1 MDIVIGKR
9 SILLAVLAL
18 GASAL
23 GGPFAKPLS
32 GAAPRR
38 QLSLR
43 PAGSGGVRIGL
54 AGTGRR
60 VIFNE
65 SSEQHA
71 RRFAVELVAVPD
83 NRLEPLIEIH
93 AREQSLD
100 PKLVKA
106 VIQVESGY
114 NAAALSNKGAI
125 GLMQLMPGT
134 ARLLDVLDPY
144 DPVQNLRGGVAYL
157 RKLLDRFS
165 GQVEYALAA
174 YNAGPGAVE
183 KHGGIPPYRET
194 REYVQRVLSLYRG
207 DATLRVPTGIVF
219 RGRKTFVVQRPGQ
232 RPLITTSPVR

>member
-1 MDIVIGKR
+1 VIGKR
-9 SILLAVLAL
+9 AAYLVVLGL
-18 GASAL
+18 GATTLWS
-23 GGPFAKPLS
+23 PLA
-32 GAAPRR
+32 AAPRGR
-38 QLSLR
+38 SLPTLR

-65 SSEQHA
+65 SVAQHA
-71 RRFAVELVAVPD
+71 RRFATELVAVPD
-83 NRLEPLIEIH
+83 RQLEPLIEVH
-93 AREQSLD
+93 ARAQSLD

-125 GLMQLMPGT
+125 GLMQLMPDT

-157 RKLLDRFS
+157 RQLLDRFS
-165 GQVEYALAA
+165 GQVEYAVAA

-183 KHGGIPPYRET
+183 KHGGIPPYPET
-194 REYVQRVLSLYRG
+194 QDYVRRVLSLYRG
-207 DATLRVPTGIVF
+207 DATLRVPAEMAAYP
-219 RGRKTFVVQRPGQ
+219 GRKAFVVERPGQ
-232 RPLITTSPVR
+232 RTLITTALPR

>member
-1 MDIVIGKR
+1 MFDKR
-9 SILLAVLAL
+9 AFFFTVLIL
-18 GASAL
+18 GAAAVPS
-23 GGPFAKPLS
+23 PLA
-32 GAAPRR
+32 GAEPRR
-38 QLSLR
+38 SLISLR
-43 PAGSGGVRIGL
+43 PAGSGEVRIGL

-65 SSEQHA
+65 NAAQHS
-71 RRFAVELVAVPD
+71 RRFATELVAVPD
-83 NRLEPLIEIH
+83 GRLEPLIESQ
-93 AREQSLD
+93 ARAQSLD

-114 NAAALSNKGAI
+114 NASALSNKGAI

-157 RKLLDRFS
+157 RSLLDRFA
-165 GQVEYALAA
+165 GKVEFALAA
-174 YNAGPGAVE
+174 YNAGPGAVQ
-183 KHGGIPPYRET
+183 KHGGIPPYPET

-207 DATLRVPTGIVF
+207 DATLRVPIDGIAYK
-219 RGRKTFVVQRPGQ
+219 GRKTFVVDRPGK

>member
-1 MDIVIGKR
+1 MNGSR
-9 SILLAVLAL
+9 AAFLAILAL
-18 GASAL
+18 GAMAIGL
-23 GGPFAKPLS
+23 PLA
-32 GAAPRR
+32 GAPGRSI
-38 QLSLR
+38 SLR
-43 PAGSGGVRIGL
+43 PAGSGDVRIGL

-65 SSEQHA
+65 NAAQHA
-71 RRFAVELVAVPD
+71 RRFATELVAVPD
-83 NRLEPLIEIH
+83 HQLEPLIESH
-93 AREQSLD
+93 ARAQDLD

-144 DPVQNLRGGVAYL
+144 DPVQNLRGGVTYL
-157 RKLLDRFS
+157 RNLIDRFS

-183 KHGGIPPYRET
+183 RHGGIPPYAET
-194 REYVQRVLSLYRG
+194 RDYVRRVLSLYRG
-207 DATLRVPTGIVF
+207 DATLRVPA
-219 RGRKTFVVQRPGQ
+219 RMNALQGRKTFVVERPGK
-232 RPLITTSPVR
+232 RVLITTALPR